1 MKTELISADASDAIE
16 RALGVLRS
24 GGVVAFPTDTVY
36 GVGALITSPQS
47 IARLFEVKGRE
58 QTKAIAVLIADASQ
72 LELVASH
79 ANEAAK
85 KLAARFWPGAL
96 TLVLPK
102 LTSLPAVLSPNDTI
116 GVRVPDH
123 AVARGLLAAA
133 GPMAVTSANVSGG
146 ANALNA
152 NEVLA
157 QLGGRIE
164 LVLDG
169 GQTPGDRPSTVVDMT
184 SDPPRV
190 LREGPVTA
198 AEIDGALGR
207 KY

>member
-1 MKTELISADASDAIE
+1 MKTELISAGASDAIE

-24 GGVVAFPTDTVY
+24 GGLVAFPTDTVY
-36 GVGALITSPQS
+36 GVGALIRSPQS

-58 QTKAIAVLIADASQ
+58 ETKAIAVLIADANQ
-72 LELVASH
+72 LELVANQAS
-79 ANEAAK
+79 EAAK
-85 KLAARFWPGAL
+85 KLAASFWPGAL

-102 LTSLPAVLSPNDTI
+102 LPSLPAVLSPNDTI

-123 AVARGLLAAA
+123 AVARALLAAA
-133 GPMAVTSANVSGG
+133 GPMAVTSANISGG

-157 QLGGRIE
+157 QLGGRIK

-184 SDPPRV
+184 SQPPRV

-198 AEIDGALGR
+198 AEIAEALGR

>member
-1 MKTELISADASDAIE
+1 VKTELVSADASDVIE

-24 GGVVAFPTDTVY
+24 GGLVAFPTDTVY
-36 GVGALITSPQS
+36 GVGALIPSPQS
-47 IARLFEVKGRE
+47 IGRLFEVKGRE
-58 QTKAIAVLIADASQ
+58 QTKAIAILMADANQ
-72 LELVASH
+72 LDLVARH
-79 ANEAAK
+79 VNEAAK

-102 LTSLPAVLSPNDTI
+102 LASLPAILSPNDTI

-123 AVARGLLAAA
+123 AVARTLLAAA
-133 GPMAVTSANVSGG
+133 GPMAVTSANISGG

-184 SDPPRV
+184 RAEPRV

-198 AEIDGALGR
+198 AEIAEVLGK